1 MSEER
6 FAVIGGGVAGLAAA
20 DALLRAGRSPILFE
34 QHEELG
40 GRATTFRDPET
51 GWLLENGQHVWMPCC
66 TALTGLIER
75 TGATALTNRQPRL
88 EVTYLEQGRP
98 PVTLRARALPGPLHL
113 LWPLLRFP
121 LLGPADTFRLFRG
134 LASLKRNAPELMR
147 SGSDSR
153 FAAWLLDKGQ
163 TERTIQVFWDP
174 VVTSVA
180 NERLEHVRLDVAVMA
195 VYEAFLAGA
204 GRANLAMAAVS
215 HGEVW
220 DRIAHSLE
228 ERGGAVCLGARVE
241 KLDVDLSNGPRAAV
255 VRAVELSDGER
266 IPVAGVV
273 VALPPRAAL
282 SILPDELREME
293 HFQQGD
299 RLDWSPILNL
309 HIWYREPV
317 TDQRVL
323 CLVNSPLHWIFVK
336 PPQRPVGG
344 RHPVP
349 ATAQHLNL
357 VVSASY
363 DFLSR
368 GPDEIV
374 PMLLGEVAAHLPV
387 ARAVPVL
394 ATRIVHE
401 RRATFQAVPG
411 SEAHR
416 PPQQTPVRNLALA
429 GAWTDTGWPSTLEGA
444 VRSGEAAVRA
454 LGVNSD

>member
-1 MSEER
+1 MSEKR
-6 FAVIGGGVAGLAAA
+6 YGVVGGGLAGLAAA
-20 DALLRAGRSPILFE
+20 DALLRAGKSPILFE
-34 QHEELG
+34 QHEQLG

-66 TALTGLIER
+66 TALTALIER

-88 EVTYLEQGRP
+88 EVTFLEQGRP
-98 PVTLRARALPGPLHL
+98 PATLRASGLPGPLHL
-113 LWPLLRFP
+113 LWPLLKFP
-121 LLGPADTFRLFRG
+121 LLGPADTYTLLRG
-134 LASLKRNAPELMR
+134 LASMKRNARDLMR

-153 FAAWLLDKGQ
+153 FAVWLLENGQ

-180 NERLEHVRLDVAVMA
+180 NERVEHVRLDVAAMA

-204 GRANLAMAAVS
+204 GRSNLAMAAAS

-220 DRIAHSLE
+220 DRIAGSLE
-228 ERGGAVCLGARVE
+228 ERGAAVRLGARVE
-241 KLDVDLSNGPRAAV
+241 KLDVDLSNGRGAAV

-266 IPVAGVV
+266 IPMDGVV
-273 VALPPRAAL
+273 LALPPRAAL
-282 SILPDELREME
+282 SLLPDELREME
-293 HFQQGD
+293 QFRQGD
-299 RLDWSPILNL
+299 RLEWSPILNL
-309 HIWYREPV
+309 HVWYRESV
-317 TDQRVL
+317 TDRGVL
-323 CLVNSPLHWIFVK
+323 CLVNSPLHWIFAR
-336 PPQRPVGG
+336 PSQEPVGG

-349 ATAQHLNL
+349 RSAQHLNL

-368 GPDEIV
+368 GPDETV

-401 RRATFQAVPG
+401 RRATFRAVPG

-416 PPQQTPVRNLALA
+416 SSQQTPIRNLALA